1 MTTHSTPTPPR
12 LDLRIPAGVIE
23 VELEAR
29 DTTTVELTAIS
40 GGDAAQ
46 AAIDATRQELRTA
59 GGQPEVIVHS
69 PEKPG
74 KLRGFGRQPEL
85 RLRVI
90 APLGSTVR
98 ASSLTAEI
106 ECSAGAHDVNLKTIS
121 GEITLGDAT
130 GAVKLDST
138 SGDVRVGRVGGPLQ
152 AGSISGDITAGAIGA
167 DSRARTMSG
176 DVTIAAAAGSLRASS
191 MSGDIEIGNLVA
203 GEADLSSM
211 SGDIRAAVAPG
222 VRVYLDLKTLSGD
235 ANSHLDAG
243 ADAPSGP
250 QLTLKASTKS
260 GDVTVSRAAAA
271 VGA

>member
-1 MTTHSTPTPPR
+1 MTTHYTPTPPR

-69 PEKPG
+69 PEKAG

-106 ECSAGAHDVNLKTIS
+106 E
-121 GEITLGDAT
+121 
-130 GAVKLDST
+130 
-138 SGDVRVGRVGGPLQ
+138 
-152 AGSISGDITAGAIGA
+152 
-167 DSRARTMSG
+167 
-176 DVTIAAAAGSLRASS
+176 
-191 MSGDIEIGNLVA
+191 
-203 GEADLSSM
+203 
-211 SGDIRAAVAPG
+211 
-222 VRVYLDLKTLSGD
+222 
-235 ANSHLDAG
+235 
-243 ADAPSGP
+243 
-250 QLTLKASTKS
+250 
-260 GDVTVSRAAAA
+260 
-271 VGA
+271 

>member
-12 LDLRIPAGVIE
+12 LDLRIPAGMIE

-46 AAIDATRQELRTA
+46 AAIDATRQELRTTGA
-59 GGQPEVIVHS
+59 MPEVIVHC

-74 KLRGFGRQPEL
+74 RLRGFGRQPEL

-90 APLGSTVR
+90 APLGSIVR
-98 ASSLTAEI
+98 VSSLTADI
-106 ECSAGAHDVNLKTIS
+106 ECSAGAHEVACKTIS
-121 GEITLGDAT
+121 GEITVGDAT
-130 GAVKLDST
+130 GAVKIDST
-138 SGDVRVGRVGGPLQ
+138 SGDLRTGQVGGPLQ
-152 AGSISGDITAGAIGA
+152 AGSISGDIAAGAIGA
-167 DSRARTMSG
+167 ESRARTMSG
-176 DVTIAAAAGSLRASS
+176 DVRIAAAAGSVRASS
-191 MSGDIEIGNLVA
+191 MSGDIEIGTLIA

-235 ANSHLDAG
+235 ARSELDAG
-243 ADAPSGP
+243 IDAPSGP

-271 VGA
+271 VGV